1 MPLKNNQVFIAQSSM
16 FDNFI
21 KQSNRTSQS
30 KTKGWNGKLML
41 AGVRTVGLGGGI
53 LLKYGCSG
61 CDNRP
66 LVFQSSTLLEQ
77 TQHTLIGF
85 AMQVAFVAGGCM
97 HSQYHKVLGVL
108 GMKSFG
114 HKTFDETIKQ
124 MSMPVLELIRDQ
136 CKEAKDDM
144 KALPATQVVESVL

>member
-1 MPLKNNQVFIAQSSM
+1 M
-16 FDNFI
+16 
-21 KQSNRTSQS
+21 
-30 KTKGWNGKLML
+30 
-41 AGVRTVGLGGGI
+41 GLGGAI
-53 LLKYGCSG
+53 LLKYGCSV

-66 LVFQSSTLLEQ
+66 LVFQSSALLEQ
-77 TQHTLIGF
+77 TQCTLIGF

-97 HSQYHKVLGVL
+97 HSQYHKVLGAL

-124 MSMPVLELIRDQ
+124 MSMPVLKLIHDQ

-144 KALPATQVVESVL
+144 KAFSATQLGSWERAVTASDGTWLTRGHYSRNHTYSLRNFMSNSLLYVFQAFLYAGV